1 MKNFIN
7 LSLVLLMISCGQKS
21 QIKNAPESVGV
32 VQREVIGSMKVS
44 PSGGVRKTV
53 DENYLVR
60 QYSLPIVPS
69 PFEAVLPNL
78 GAVTPI
84 VGGLAKLFMSAGLVS
99 GKKVFTLNQ
108 PIPEIP
114 SEFIRHVSLKR
125 IFFVIEEEDL
135 SFIKRLAIVV
145 KPKRIQ
151 NELKLL
157 TSSPVDQRDLNKA
170 ERRNFDMIFD
180 KTNVLTQQ
188 EELNPLK
195 MTLKYDKSQRE
206 EYTDT
211 KNLKNTFVIETG
223 NPGELINHILY
234 NLDYYNRGYLR
245 HFEILENSLLIELSQ
260 EADLPVASI
269 RAQFE
274 SDMRVLSTQPDFA
287 FHKMTACKP
296 ETCLDMKIP
305 QRMGKNGKLEDINLM
320 SLLTKENSIEMEAYV
335 DVGEAPSAFK
345 VKGYIQA
352 EIKIYSPIK

>member
-1 MKNFIN
+1 MKKFIN
-7 LSLVLLMISCGQKS
+7 LSLILLLISCGQKS
-21 QIKNAPESVGV
+21 QIKNAPMA
-32 VQREVIGSMKVS
+32 IGIAQGEPLGSRKVS
-44 PSGGVRKTV
+44 PSGGVKKTS

-78 GAVTPI
+78 GVATPI

-108 PIPEIP
+108 PIPTIP
-114 SEFIRHVSLKR
+114 SEFIHHVSLKR

-145 KPKRIQ
+145 RPKRIQ
-151 NELKLL
+151 NELNLL
-157 TSSPVDQRDLNKA
+157 NSSPVDQRDLSKA
-170 ERRNFDMIFD
+170 ERRHFETIFD
-180 KTNVLTQQ
+180 KTNILTQQ

-195 MTLKYDKSQRE
+195 MTLKYDSYQRE
-206 EYTDT
+206 EFADT
-211 KNLKNTFVIETG
+211 KNLKNTFVVETG
-223 NPGELINHILY
+223 NPGELINHILHK
-234 NLDYYNRGYLR
+234 LDYYERGYLR
-245 HFEILENSLLIELSQ
+245 HFEIMENSLLIELSQ

-274 SDMRVLSTQPDFA
+274 SDIRALSTQAEFA

-296 ETCLDMKIP
+296 ETCLDLKVP
-305 QRMGKNGKLEDINLM
+305 QKVGKDGKLHDINLM
-320 SLLTKENSIEMEAYV
+320 NLLTKENSIEMEAFV

-352 EIKIYSPIK
+352 EIKIWSPIK